1 VARRNGRDEWVVSE
15 QPELRIVSDELWAAV
30 KRRQMEV
37 EKSFSRTTTNRLN
50 KAHRP
55 HYLLS
60 GILERAHCLGPYAI
74 MAKDRYGCTNRQKK
88 LPIEHLGGIVC
99 TNSKTISRFE
109 LEERVVAAVP
119 DNLLGT
125 DNPDRINRDI
135 ATATTR
141 GQERASVEPGRLRSE
156 ITAIETKQRAIG
168 EKIADR
174 LVAGHTAIPA
184 LDHMLDELERQRL
197 ALAGQAG
204 RASGNHQTSH
214 EAAIPQRQSFKKR
227 NRGCQD
233 HSGYAGELGR
243 RDLDIDRS
251 SDDSEGGHHA
261 VKGWKVGGSDDPRPR
276 CCDFGSTEGV
286 AGCLARL
293 ARPAIGGIR
302 PQTCRR
308 RVQVFGGRLVKGEDM
323 SDECPTLM
331 WMERGFR
338 LLRIA

>member
-1 VARRNGRDEWVVSE
+1 MARRNGRDEWVVSE

-74 MAKDRYGCTNRQKK
+74 MAKDRYGCTNRPKK

-197 ALAGQAG
+197 ALAGQLDALPATTRPAMRPPSLNGSLLRSAIAAVRTILAMQENSVDETWISIARQIIRKVVITPSKDGKSADLTIHG
-204 RASGNHQTSH
+204 RV
-214 EAAIPQRQSFKKR
+214 AAILAAQKAWRDVS
-227 NRGCQD
+227 
-233 HSGYAGELGR
+233 
-243 RDLDIDRS
+243 RDLRDQQSAEFAR
-251 SDDSEGGHHA
+251 
-261 VKGWKVGGSDDPRPR
+261 
-276 CCDFGSTEGV
+276 
-286 AGCLARL
+286 RL
-293 ARPAIGGIR
+293 A
-302 PQTCRR
+302 
-308 RVQVFGGRLVKGEDM
+308 VGEFKF
-323 SDECPTLM
+323 LAVA
-331 WMERGFR
+331 
-338 LLRIA
+338 L